1 MVPLNF
7 SAVVAP
13 LAPAVDDELSPVGDR
28 RRRLVNRR
36 SVVDDRDDEDVLGD
50 LTVNDSAVASIDAT
64 DVAAMVVFHS
74 SYLDKICL
82 SDTRINK
89 H

>member
-1 MVPLNF
+1 M
-7 SAVVAP
+7 
-13 LAPAVDDELSPVGDR
+13 PAVDDELSPVGDR

-74 SYLDKICL
+74 SYLDKSCL